1 MNIAPKKLN
10 RFHDDLKF
18 ADSLSAELDAYYLE
32 RFPGAVRVE
41 HVTDLGMQ
49 RRGVDKIV
57 HLRDGRT
64 VKIEEKIRRKS
75 WPDFLL
81 EIRSRGTKLG
91 WLFTCK
97 ADYICYVYLESRE
110 AYFLP
115 VVLLQMAW
123 MENGA
128 DWERRYGIKEAQNV
142 TLGGYTSKNI
152 PVPRERLM
160 QDIFKAMTGVLPVSN
175 SKNTKGAN
183 AK

>member
-1 MNIAPKKLN
+1 MNTAPKKLN

-41 HVTDLGMQ
+41 RITDLGMQ

-81 EIRSRGTKLG
+81 EIRSRGTKPG
-91 WLFTCK
+91 WLFTCQ
-97 ADYICYVYLESRE
+97 ADYVAYFYLESRE
-110 AYFLP
+110 IYLLP
-115 VVLLQMAW
+115 VLLLQMAW
-123 MENGA
+123 LENGS
-128 DWERRYGIKEAQNV
+128 DWERRYGIKEAQNT
-142 TLGGYTSKNI
+142 TLGGYVSKNI

-160 QDIFKAMTGVLPVSN
+160 QDIFQAMTGVLPVSN
-175 SKNTKGAN
+175 SKNVIQKE
-183 AK
+183 